1 MQTEQASILIVDDMR
16 DNIRL
21 LSDYLKADYQVL
33 AANNGEKA
41 LIIAEKLHPDLI
53 LLDIMMPVLNGYEV
67 CEKLKGN
74 SSTAD
79 IPVIFLTALTASDHE
94 SKGFKCGAVD
104 YISKPFNLKVLCTRI
119 QTQLK
124 LRQAQKE
131 LHQYNAEL
139 EKRVAERTWE
149 LSHANER
156 LKNLD
161 EARQNFLKLISHE
174 LRTPA
179 NGVLGLAEL
188 AFNSLEQYEDVS
200 EHFHAFKHSSE
211 RLRQT
216 IDNALLLTELKTNES
231 YLKTQQLKI
240 IPLLNT
246 ALCDVEKLM
255 GNDPLDYE
263 LITTSDEI
271 TVEANQQFLLSSL
284 TTLLQ
289 MAVILSQTD
298 STLHLKSS
306 TKNAVYHLQIS
317 FYGQPVSDSAIKSYF
332 DVFSTQRANSYIEK
346 LGLNVPVAAELI
358 DAFGGSVSLTK
369 KENEKL
375 EIEIQLNCI

>member
-41 LIIAEKLHPDLI
+41 LVIAEKLHPDLI

-67 CEKLKGN
+67 CEKLKEN

-94 SKGFKCGAVD
+94 SKGLMCGAVD
-104 YISKPFNLKVLCTRI
+104 YISKPFNLKVLCSRI

-139 EKRVAERTWE
+139 EKRVAERTQE

-156 LKNLD
+156 LKILD
-161 EARQNFLKLISHE
+161 VARQNFLQLISHE

-188 AFNSLEQYEDVS
+188 AYSSLEKYEDVS
-200 EHFHAFKHSSE
+200 AHFDAFKHSSE

-216 IDNALLLTELKTNES
+216 IDNALLLTELKSNES

-240 IPLLNT
+240 IPLLDT
-246 ALCDVEKLM
+246 ALYEVEKSM
-255 GNDPLDYE
+255 GGDSLDYE
-263 LITTSDEI
+263 LITTSDDI
-271 TVEANQQFLLSSL
+271 TVEANQQFLLSSI

-298 STLHLKSS
+298 SSLHLKSS
-306 TKNAVYHLQIS
+306 AKNALYRLQIS

-332 DVFSTQRANSYIEK
+332 DIFSTQRANSYIEK
-346 LGLNVPVAAELI
+346 LGLNVPVAAEVI

-375 EIEIQLNCI
+375 EIEIRLNCN